1 LGHVLGP
8 EDLRIMY
15 SFGEAGTSSKYEA
28 HSDNDVLTLLDC
40 TPDQS
45 MLDEGI
51 AREVVN
57 RIQKLRK
64 KAGLKPQDEVTL
76 YYKVEPTG
84 HDLLRIIN
92 EHISYIETSTK
103 NPLVLFTS
111 ANCSQKKKLTEEQ
124 YELKGAKL
132 TLALYEG
139 FHKDSFKS
147 SNEIENKLQAPT
159 YGEPKVKYVN
169 VAHKQKVATVL
180 LENPCNANNCLSY
193 NQLCEE
199 VKAAFD
205 IHSSSN
211 KLYHGGM
218 EISQGNMDAIVGK
231 TLTTEPITADN
242 IFSAIKGSACPFVDI
257 THGKKSATLLLE
269 NPVGNDV
276 TDYANEIISLMFGL
290 SEKSLKKFKNGKNTL
305 EMQSM
310 TANQWKMLYGKTV
323 DLLL

>member
-1 LGHVLGP
+1 
-8 EDLRIMY
+8 M
-15 SFGEAGTSSKYEA
+15 
-28 HSDNDVLTLLDC
+28 
-40 TPDQS
+40 
-45 MLDEGI
+45 
-51 AREVVN
+51 
-57 RIQKLRK
+57 
-64 KAGLKPQDEVTL
+64 
-76 YYKVEPTG
+76 
-84 HDLLRIIN
+84 
-92 EHISYIETSTK
+92 
-103 NPLVLFTS
+103 
-111 ANCSQKKKLTEEQ
+111 
-124 YELKGAKL
+124 
-132 TLALYEG
+132 
-139 FHKDSFKS
+139 
-147 SNEIENKLQAPT
+147 
-159 YGEPKVKYVN
+159 
-169 VAHKQKVATVL
+169 AHKQKVATVL

-211 KLYHGGM
+211 KLYHGRM

-257 THGKKSATLLLE
+257 THAKKSATLLLE